1 MALPDRDALTEKII
15 GCAIEVHRN
24 LGPGLLESLYENAL
38 AIELEAA
45 GIPFERQVAVPVL
58 YKQRPIGEYRIDL
71 VVEDRVIVEVKSV
84 ERHDPVF
91 EAQILTYLKIT
102 GKRLGLLINFNGRLV
117 KDGVKRFVL

>member
-1 MALPDRDALTEKII
+1 MPDRDALTEKII